1 MDALIR
7 RLLSVSWASGTA
19 GASVTPCS
27 GWMRRR
33 GRAGV
38 RTREAR
44 ENDMMIVRAYGG

>member
-27 GWMRRR
+27 G
-33 GRAGV
+33 GCAAGV
-38 RTREAR
+38 GREYVHEKHGRT
-44 ENDMMIVRAYGG
+44 IS